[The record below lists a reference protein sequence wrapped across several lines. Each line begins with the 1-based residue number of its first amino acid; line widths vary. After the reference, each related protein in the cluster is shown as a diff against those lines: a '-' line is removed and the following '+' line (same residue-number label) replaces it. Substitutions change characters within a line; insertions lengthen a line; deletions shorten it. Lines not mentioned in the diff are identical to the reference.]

1 MQKCH
6 LNLQILGLD
15 SVQAGKMSTQGKIG
29 SILIVDDET
38 NQRDILNNILKK
50 EGYFI
55 ADASGVREALDM
67 LEKSEFDLIL
77 TDLKMQGKSGL
88 DLLEIVLANDP
99 QQCVI
104 LMTAHGSVDSAVEA
118 MKKGAFDYLEKPLER
133 DNLILT
139 LRRAFERIA
148 LVRENRILQKRVEA
162 IQGIPNMLGEHPKM
176 REVFRVV
183 GKIAATTSTVLI
195 VGESGTGKE
204 LIARAIHDGS
214 QRRDK
219 PFMPINCAA
228 IPDTLIESELF
239 GHEKGSF
246 TGANAREIGIF
257 EAANDGT
264 VFLDEIGEMNVAM
277 QAKLLRAIQEKEIR
291 RVGGKINIPLDVRII
306 SATNKELEQE
316 IKRGNFREDLFY
328 RLNVIR
334 INLPPLRERG
344 SDIKTLA
351 EFFVHKYSKTSGIM
365 VDGISRTALKL
376 LMNYTWP
383 GNVRQLESVIERSV
397 LMTESNFIEAEDLP
411 AEISATSLVAGG
423 IPFELPPEGIAFE
436 ELEKGLIIKAM
447 ERADWVIG
455 KAAPL
460 LGMSYK
466 TLQYRLEKFGIE
478 RPDKLPKY
486 Q

>member
-1 MQKCH
+1 M
-6 LNLQILGLD
+6 
-15 SVQAGKMSTQGKIG
+15 AATQG
-29 SILIVDDET
+29 SILIVDDEKG
-38 NQRDILNNILKK
+38 QREILTVILKK
-50 EGYFI
+50 EGYDV
-55 ADASGVREALDM
+55 ADVPGVREALEQLDRR
-67 LEKSEFDLIL
+67 EFDLIM
-77 TDLKMQGKSGL
+77 TDLKMQGQSGL
-88 DLLEIVLANDP
+88 DLLEAIQAADP

-104 LMTAHGSVDSAVEA
+104 IMTAHGTIDSAVEA

-139 LRRAFERIA
+139 LRRAFERIG
-148 LVRENRILQKRVEA
+148 LVRENRVLLKRVEQ
-162 IQGIPNMLGEHPKM
+162 IQTIPTILGEHPKM
-176 REVFRVV
+176 REVFRIVS
-183 GKIAATTSTVLI
+183 KIAATNSTVLI

-204 LIARAIHDGS
+204 LVARAIHDGS

-219 PFMPINCAA
+219 PFMAINCAA
-228 IPDTLIESELF
+228 IPDSLMESELF

-257 EAANDGT
+257 EAANGGT

-291 RVGGKINIPLDVRII
+291 RVGGKVNIPLDVRIL

-316 IKRGNFREDLFY
+316 IRRGNFREDLFY

-344 SDIKTLA
+344 GDVKTLA
-351 EFFVHKYSKTSGIM
+351 EYFVKKYSQASGIG
-365 VDGISRTALKL
+365 VEGISRPAFKL

-397 LMTESNFIEAEDLP
+397 LMAESNYIEPEDLP
-411 AEISATSLVAGG
+411 AEVTAASALGGG

-436 ELEKGLIIKAM
+436 ELEKGIIVKAM

-478 RPDKLPKY
+478 RPERRPKF
-486 Q
+486 

>member
-1 MQKCH
+1 
-6 LNLQILGLD
+6 
-15 SVQAGKMSTQGKIG
+15 MSEPGKIG
-29 SILIVDDET
+29 SILIVDDEKG
-38 NQRDILNNILKK
+38 QRDILSVILNK
-50 EGYFI
+50 EGYDI
-55 ADASGVREALDM
+55 VDVPGVREALDQ
-67 LEKSEFDLIL
+67 LDKREFDLIL
-77 TDLKMQGKSGL
+77 TDLKMQGQSGL
-88 DLLEIVLANDP
+88 DLLERVLADDP

-104 LMTAHGSVDSAVEA
+104 LMTAHGTVDSAVEA

-139 LRRAFERIA
+139 LARAFERIG
-148 LVRENRILQKRVEA
+148 LVRENRVLQKRMEA
-162 IQGIPNMLGEHPKM
+162 IQTIPNMLGEHPKM

-183 GKIAATTSTVLI
+183 AKIAATTSTVLI

-204 LIARAIHDGS
+204 LVARAIHDGS

-219 PFMPINCAA
+219 PFMAINCAA

-246 TGANAREIGIF
+246 TGANVREFGIF
-257 EAANDGT
+257 EAANGGT

-291 RVGGKINIPLDVRII
+291 RVGGKVNVPLDVRIV

-316 IKRGNFREDLFY
+316 IRRGNFREDLFY

-344 SDIKTLA
+344 SDVKTLA
-351 EFFVHKYSKTSGIM
+351 EFFMRKYSQASGIV
-365 VDGISRTALKL
+365 VDGIAKAALKL

-397 LMTESNFIEAEDLP
+397 LMAESNYIEPDDLP
-411 AEISATSLVAGG
+411 AEITAASALAGG
-423 IPFELPPEGIAFE
+423 IPFDLPPEGIAFE
-436 ELEKGLIIKAM
+436 ELEKGLIVKAM

-466 TLQYRLEKFGIE
+466 TLQYRLEKFDIE
-478 RPDKLPKY
+478 RPERKGR
-486 Q
+486 

>member
-1 MQKCH
+1 
-6 LNLQILGLD
+6 
-15 SVQAGKMSTQGKIG
+15 VAATQG
-29 SILIVDDET
+29 SILIVDDEKG
-38 NQRDILNNILKK
+38 QRDILSVILKK
-50 EGYFI
+50 EGYDV
-55 ADASGVREALDM
+55 ADVPGVREALAQLD
-67 LEKSEFDLIL
+67 KREFDLIM
-77 TDLKMQGKSGL
+77 TDLKMQGQSGL
-88 DLLEIVLANDP
+88 DLLEKVLAEDP
-99 QQCVI
+99 QQCII
-104 LMTAHGSVDSAVEA
+104 LMTAHGTVDSAVEA

-133 DNLILT
+133 DNLIMT
-139 LRRAFERIA
+139 LRRAFERIG
-148 LVRENRILQKRVEA
+148 LVRENRVLQKRVEA
-162 IQGIPNMLGEHPKM
+162 IQTIPNMLGDHPKM
-176 REVFRVV
+176 SEVFRVV
-183 GKIAATTSTVLI
+183 AKIAATTSTVLI

-204 LIARAIHDGS
+204 LVARAIHDGS
-214 QRRDK
+214 QRRAK
-219 PFMPINCAA
+219 PFMAINCAA

-257 EAANDGT
+257 EAADGGT

-291 RVGGKINIPLDVRII
+291 RVGGKVNVPLDVRIV

-316 IKRGNFREDLFY
+316 IKRGGFREDLFY

-344 SDIKTLA
+344 NDVKTLA
-351 EFFVHKYSKTSGIM
+351 EFFVKKYSQASGIP
-365 VDGISRTALKL
+365 VDGISRPALKM

-397 LMTESNFIEAEDLP
+397 LMAESNYIEPGDLP
-411 AEISATSLVAGG
+411 VEITATSIQAGG
-423 IPFELPPEGIAFE
+423 IPFDLPPEGIAIE

-478 RPDKLPKY
+478 RPERKGR
-486 Q
+486 